1 LSKGLTNK
9 AKYEVFRVFDFITY
23 GTEKL
28 QLFLMIMLRSSGLF
42 LLAPILG
49 HKSIP
54 LLVRVGMIVL
64 FAIILVTAMGNVALP
79 EINSLFQLVGIAFK
93 ELLVGLIIGFVFMLI
108 LLAAQAAGSVV
119 GYQIGLYLANVLD
132 PNTHSQVSVIG
143 QFWFLVAMLIF
154 LTINGHHMIISAY
167 SDSFE
172 LIPPGYVAMNGAVG
186 EMMIKYTA
194 YLFVIALKIASPVMI
209 TLFLTDVALGVV
221 AKMMPTMNVFF
232 VGFPIKIGVGLM
244 VLAMSLPIVAYVLE
258 KAIHHLDKELHL
270 MFLAMGK
277 A

>member
-1 LSKGLTNK
+1 
-9 AKYEVFRVFDFITY
+9 
-23 GTEKL
+23 
-28 QLFLMIMLRSSGLF
+28 MIMLRSSGLF
-42 LLAPILG
+42 LVAPILA
-49 HKSIP
+49 HKSVP

-64 FAIILVTAMGNVALP
+64 FAIVLVVALGDITVP
-79 EINSLFQLVGIAFK
+79 QVNSLVELVAMAFK
-93 ELLVGLIIGFVFMLI
+93 ELFVGLIIGFVFVLI
-108 LLAAQAAGSVV
+108 LEAAQAAGSVV

-143 QFWFLVAMLIF
+143 QFWFLVAMLVF

-167 SDSFE
+167 ADSFAV
-172 LIPPGYVAMNGAVG
+172 IPPGQVVMDGAIG
-186 EMMIKYTA
+186 EMMMKYTA

-209 TLFLTDVALGVV
+209 TLFLTDVALGTV

-232 VGFPIKIGVGLM
+232 VGFPIKIGVGLAVM
-244 VLAMSLPIVAYVLE
+244 AMSLPIVAYVLE
-258 KAIHHLDKELHL
+258 KAVNHLDRELHL

>member
-1 LSKGLTNK
+1 
-9 AKYEVFRVFDFITY
+9 
-23 GTEKL
+23 
-28 QLFLMIMLRSSGLF
+28 MIMLRSSGLF